1 MNDIDPIHV
10 LAASVGFSSAA
21 LLWLALIAG
30 LLVARGWTM
39 TRLKHT
45 TMLTIHG
52 VLAVLGLTLG
62 TVHGF
67 AQLTP
72 PTGTVELIDVV
83 VPFTNE
89 VDPWGIGAGVI
100 ALEVMIAAAVSLS
113 FQKWIGFHRWR
124 ALHAT
129 VYAAYTAMTVH
140 VLVSGSETGYTWVQ
154 VVVVVPWAAAM
165 VLWLKGPGD
174 GARRFGARLARA
186 RTTSVQV
193 DPVRCVRFGFCE
205 QEAPE
210 TFTLRGDGQ
219 LAYHSAVGDE
229 HLDAV
234 VRAARACPARAI
246 AVAQGG
252 RVGDPRV
259 IPLRMT
265 ADRVGGPAAHPR
277 SDPGHRRH

>member
-10 LAASVGFSSAA
+10 LAATVGFSSAA

-30 LLVARGWTM
+30 LMVARGWAM

-62 TVHGF
+62 AVHGF

-72 PTGTVELIDVV
+72 PTGTVELIDVL

-100 ALEVMIAAAVSLS
+100 ALEVMTAAAVSLS

-154 VVVVVPWAAAM
+154 VVVVVPWAVVM
-165 VLWLKGPGD
+165 VVWLKGPGN
-174 GARRFGARLARA
+174 GARGLGTVLGRGRVRS
-186 RTTSVQV
+186 TSVQV

-210 TFTLRGDGQ
+210 VFTLRGNGQ
-219 LAYHSAVGDE
+219 LTYHSAVDDE

-234 VRAARACPARAI
+234 VRAARACPARAVAI
-246 AVAQGG
+246 AQGN
-252 RVGDPRV
+252 RAGDPRV
-259 IPLRMT
+259 IPLRM
-265 ADRVGGPAAHPR
+265 AAR
-277 SDPGHRRH
+277 AEPGRRRF